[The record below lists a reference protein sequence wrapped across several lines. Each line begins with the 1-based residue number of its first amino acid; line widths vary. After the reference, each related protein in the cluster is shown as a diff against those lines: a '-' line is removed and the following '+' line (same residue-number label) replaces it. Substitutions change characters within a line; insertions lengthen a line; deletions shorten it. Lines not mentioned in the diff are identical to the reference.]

1 MEPYTAKEISTPN
14 PDTVGTN
21 FQLFDEMALRGH
33 EQIVHFCDESVGL
46 KAIVAI
52 HSTILGPA
60 LGGTRMWPYESEA
73 EALQDVLR
81 LSRGMT
87 YKAAVCGL
95 NLGGGKA
102 VIIGDPK
109 KDKSE
114 ALFRTFG
121 RFVESLGGRYI
132 TAEDV
137 GIGVDDMEYVRME
150 TRHVTGLSRAMGGS
164 GDPSPITAEGVFYGM
179 KACADEL
186 YGNPSLKGR
195 RITIQGLGHVGTALA
210 ELLAAEKAEL
220 MLTDLDME
228 RAQKLASKHGG
239 RAIGPDEVFKVEGDI
254 YSPAALG
261 GVINNESLSNF
272 GYKIVAGSANNQ
284 LADEVIH
291 GEALKKMGILYAPDY
306 VINAGGLINVWNE
319 LQGYNKKKALKE
331 VRHIYETLK
340 SIFAIAKKEDLPTN
354 LASNRLAERR
364 IAKLSKLSHIHI
376 PNQSLAH
383 R

>member
-1 MEPYTAKEISTPN
+1 MMESQLAQESFTD
-14 PDTVGTN
+14 PDSIGTQ

-33 EQIVHFCDESVGL
+33 EQIVHFCDDSVGL

-60 LGGTRMWPYESEA
+60 LGGARMWPYESEA

-87 YKAAVCGL
+87 YKAAVTGL

-109 KDKSE
+109 QDKSE

-137 GIGVDDMEYVRME
+137 GININDMEYVRME
-150 TRHVTGLSRAMGGS
+150 TRHVTGISRAMGGS
-164 GDPSPITAEGVFYGM
+164 GDPSPVTAQGVFYGM
-179 KACADEL
+179 KACVNEL
-186 YGNPSLKGR
+186 YGKDSLKGQR
-195 RITIQGLGHVGTALA
+195 VMIQGLGHVGTALA

-220 MLTDLDME
+220 ILTDLDPTKAE
-228 RAQKLASKHGG
+228 KLAARLGG
-239 RAIGPDEVFKVEGDI
+239 KAIAPDEVFKIEGDI
-254 YSPAALG
+254 FSPSALG
-261 GVINNESLSNF
+261 GVINNDSLSHF
-272 GYKIVAGSANNQ
+272 GYKIIAGSANNQ

-319 LQGYNKKKALKE
+319 LSGYNEKKALKE
-331 VRHIYETLK
+331 VRNIYETLK
-340 SIFAIAKKEDLPTN
+340 KIFAIAKKEDLPTN

-364 IAKLSKLSHIHI
+364 IAQLSKLSHIHI
-376 PNQSLAH
+376 PH
-383 R
+383 RA

>member
-1 MEPYTAKEISTPN
+1 MEPQLDKRSLEAN
-14 PDTVGTN
+14 PDSVGTN

-33 EQIVHFCDESVGL
+33 EQIVHFCDDSVGL

-60 LGGTRMWPYESEA
+60 LGGARMWPYESEA

-87 YKAAVCGL
+87 YKAAVSGL

-109 KDKSE
+109 KHKSE

-164 GDPSPITAEGVFYGM
+164 GDPSPVTAEGVFHGM

-186 YGNPSLKGR
+186 FGEPSLKGR
-195 RITIQGLGHVGTALA
+195 RVMIQGMGHVGKALL

-220 MLTDLDME
+220 MITDLDLEQTE
-228 RAQKLASKHGG
+228 RLAAKYGAK
-239 RAIGPDEVFKVEGDI
+239 AIAPNEIFKVEGDI

-261 GVINNESLSNF
+261 GVINNESLSHF
-272 GYKIVAGSANNQ
+272 GYKIIAGSANNQ

-331 VRHIYETLK
+331 VRSIYQTLQK
-340 SIFAIAKKEDLPTN
+340 IFAIAKKEDLPTN

-364 IAKLSKLSHIHI
+364 ITQLSKLSHIHI
-376 PNQSLAH
+376 PRQI
-383 R
+383 

>member
-1 MEPYTAKEISTPN
+1 MEPQTQTAQHASVTN
-14 PDTVGTN
+14 ADSVGTH

-33 EQIVHFCDESVGL
+33 EQIVHFCDDSVGL

-87 YKAAVCGL
+87 YKAAVTGL

-164 GDPSPITAEGVFYGM
+164 GDPSPITAEGVFHGM
-179 KACADEL
+179 KACAEEL
-186 YGNPSLKGR
+186 WGSDSLKGR
-195 RITIQGLGHVGTALA
+195 RVTIQGLGHVGLALS

-220 MLTDLDME
+220 LLTDLDMDLVE
-228 RAQKLASKHGG
+228 KMAAKYNG
-239 RAIGPDEVFKVEGDI
+239 RAISPDEVFRVEGDI
-254 YSPAALG
+254 FSPAALG
-261 GVINNESLSNF
+261 GVINNESLSHF
-272 GYKIVAGSANNQ
+272 GYKIIAGSANNQ

-331 VRHIYETLK
+331 VRGIGPTLK
-340 SIFAIAKKEDLPTN
+340 KIFSIAKKEDLPTN

-364 IAKLSKLSHIHI
+364 INQLSKLSHIHI
-376 PNQSLAH
+376 PRHS
-383 R
+383 

>member
-1 MEPYTAKEISTPN
+1 MEPQITQINSTD
-14 PDTVGTN
+14 PDVVGTN
-21 FQLFDEMALRGH
+21 FPLFDEMALRGH
-33 EQIVHFCDESVGL
+33 EQIVHFSDESVGL

-60 LGGTRMWPYESEA
+60 LGGARMWPYASEA

-87 YKAAVCGL
+87 YKAAVTGL

-109 KDKSE
+109 TDKSE

-137 GIGVDDMEYVRME
+137 GININDMEYVRME
-150 TRHVTGLSRAMGGS
+150 TRHATGISRAMGGS
-164 GDPSPITAEGVFYGM
+164 GDPSPITAQGVLYGI
-179 KACADEL
+179 KACVNEM
-186 YGNPSLKGR
+186 YGKDSLKGMR
-195 RITIQGLGHVGTALA
+195 VMIQGLGHVGIALS
-210 ELLAAEKAEL
+210 ELLASEKAEL
-220 MLTDLDME
+220 IVTDLDMNKAE
-228 RAQKLASKHGG
+228 KIASRYNGK
-239 RAIGPDEVFKVEGDI
+239 AIQPDEVFKVEGDI
-254 YSPAALG
+254 YSPSALG
-261 GVINNESLSNF
+261 GTINNDSLSNF
-272 GYKIVAGSANNQ
+272 GYKIIAGSANNQ

-319 LQGYNKKKALKE
+319 LSGYNEKKALKE
-331 VRHIYETLK
+331 VRNIYDTLK
-340 SIFAIAKKEDLPTN
+340 KIFAIAKKEDVPTY

-364 IAKLSKLSHIHI
+364 ITQLSKLSHIHI
-376 PNQSLAH
+376 PHQV
-383 R
+383 